1 MFTLNKV
8 RYCIAVANSTVKKVN
23 FSCIEC
29 CRLRGRLEEQKMVNL
44 PACILKET
52 ASSTHCRVDMFG
64 LFMVK
69 QKRHI
74 SKWYG
79 ALFPCMASRA
89 VPIEVNFFLNI
100 DSFILALLRL
110 VAQWE
115 KIRSLYPENGS
126 NFIELKKETEKLKKT
141 CLEMDDRKIQSFWKN
156 KVETGL
162 AGTRTHLLQVIRVGY
177 QSCRFAQEGPLYD
190 HFWKPMEAAWMM
202 NLSWLW
208 WLE

>member
-52 ASSTHCRVDMFG
+52 ASSTHCRADMFG

-69 QKRHI
+69 QKRSI

-79 ALFPCMASRA
+79 SLFPCMASRA
-89 VPIEVNFFLNI
+89 VPTEVTFFLNI
-100 DSFILALLRL
+100 DSFILALPRL
-110 VAQWE
+110 VAQQE
-115 KIRSLYPENGS
+115 KVRSLYPYNGS
-126 NFIELKKETEKLKKT
+126 NLTELKKETEELKKT

-156 KVETGL
+156 KMETGL
-162 AGTRTHLLQVIRVGY
+162 GGTRTHLLQVIQVGY
-177 QSCRFAQEGPLYD
+177 RSCRFAREGPLFH

-202 NLSWLW
+202 DLPWLW